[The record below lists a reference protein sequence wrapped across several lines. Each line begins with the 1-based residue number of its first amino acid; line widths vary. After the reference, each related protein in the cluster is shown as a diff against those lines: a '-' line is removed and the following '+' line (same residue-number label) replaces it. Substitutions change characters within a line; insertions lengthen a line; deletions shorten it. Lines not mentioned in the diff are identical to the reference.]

1 MRTVRMA
8 TKAGR
13 SGQAGKLDGLGCQV
27 GSWWCSGGA
36 GLHLRCS
43 SRSPVLAFVG
53 SDCDGDGHH
62 GSGHKVYKV
71 SETGKLSMPTGF
83 ISITIA

>member
-1 MRTVRMA
+1 M
-8 TKAGR
+8 
-13 SGQAGKLDGLGCQV
+13 GCQV

-53 SDCDGDGHH
+53 SDCDGDGH

-71 SETGKLSMPTGF
+71 SEQETKPAVYFVFLAI
-83 ISITIA
+83 ISV